1 MSNNSEQNKFT
12 YTYSAKDRDEIR
24 AIRSKYEKREESKME
39 RLRRLDRGAES
50 RATAISLIFGIIGT
64 LILGFGMSLIM
75 SELSTMLGL
84 SGISSIA
91 LGVILG
97 VAGGVLVAL
106 AYPVYN
112 YVIKKERER
121 IAPEILR
128 LTDELMK

>member
-1 MSNNSEQNKFT
+1 MNNNNEQNNFT

-39 RLRRLDRGAES
+39 RLRRLDRSAEG
-50 RATAISLIFGIIGT
+50 RATAISLIFGVVGA

-75 SELSTMLGL
+75 SELSAMLGL
-84 SGISSIA
+84 SGISAIA

-97 VAGGVLVAL
+97 AAGGVLVAL

>member
-1 MSNNSEQNKFT
+1 MNNNTEQNNFSNK
-12 YTYSAKDRDEIR
+12 YSAKLQDEIK

-39 RLRRLDRGAES
+39 RLRRLDRSAEG
-50 RATAISLIFGIIGT
+50 RATAISLIFGTVGA

-75 SELSTMLGL
+75 SELSAMLGL
-84 SGISSIA
+84 SGVSAIA
-91 LGVILG
+91 LGVIFG
-97 VAGGVLVAL
+97 VVGGLLVAL

>member
-1 MSNNSEQNKFT
+1 MSNNSEQNNFT

-39 RLRRLDRGAES
+39 RLRRLDRSAEG
-50 RATAISLIFGIIGT
+50 RATAISLIFGVVGT

-75 SELSTMLGL
+75 SELSAMLGL
-84 SGISSIA
+84 SGISAIA

-97 VAGGVLVAL
+97 AAGGVLVAL

>member
-1 MSNNSEQNKFT
+1 
-12 YTYSAKDRDEIR
+12 
-24 AIRSKYEKREESKME
+24 ME
-39 RLRRLDRGAES
+39 RLRRLDRGAEN

-84 SGISSIA
+84 SGISAIA

-97 VAGGVLVAL
+97 AAGGVLVAL
-106 AYPVYN
+106 AYPIYD

>member
-1 MSNNSEQNKFT
+1 MNNNEQNNFT

-39 RLRRLDRGAES
+39 RLRRLDRSAEG
-50 RATAISLIFGIIGT
+50 RATAISLIFGVVGA

-75 SELSTMLGL
+75 SELSAMLGL
-84 SGISSIA
+84 SGISAIA
-91 LGVILG
+91 IGVILG
-97 VAGGVLVAL
+97 AAGGVLVAL

>member
-1 MSNNSEQNKFT
+1 MNNNEQNNFT

-39 RLRRLDRGAES
+39 RLRRLDRSAEG
-50 RATAISLIFGIIGT
+50 RATAISLIFGVVGA

-75 SELSTMLGL
+75 SELSAMLGL
-84 SGISSIA
+84 SGISAIVI
-91 LGVILG
+91 GVILG
-97 VAGGVLVAL
+97 AAGGVLVAL

-112 YVIKKERER
+112 YVINKERER

>member
-1 MSNNSEQNKFT
+1 MSNNSEQNNFT

-24 AIRSKYEKREESKME
+24 AIRSKYEKREESKLE
-39 RLRRLDRGAES
+39 RLRRLDRGAEN

-84 SGISSIA
+84 SGISAIA

-97 VAGGVLVAL
+97 AAGGVLVAL
-106 AYPVYN
+106 AYPIYD